1 MVQLRRLCAALLVLA
16 LLPSLAFA
24 QQPAK
29 NTEAQ
34 RHYDAGLAYV
44 DDPTGPKWDE
54 ALREFRMAYKASG
67 QWKLQNNIGLCA
79 LNLERDAEAI
89 AAYKDYLAQ
98 SAGELPTDKRKQIEK
113 DVATLSASLVHVEIE
128 VEHKDA
134 TIVDERKNTKGEIV
148 SNRYPV
154 HRGKTSLGIHP
165 GYHRITIEAAGYVS
179 DEWSFEAE
187 PATVHAHQF
196 RLESSRQRIPK
207 SEIPTAHV
215 VLPTPQVSS
224 STPPTLRPTPT
235 SVYVGLV
242 MTSVFVAAATTTG
255 VIAMNKNKDLQ
266 DTNDPVEGDK
276 IAKSGKTFTLLT
288 DISLG
293 AALISAGA
301 TAYFYFSRPQQSSPL
316 QGKPQRLT
324 VSPVA
329 GPSTAGMLIIGAF

>member
-1 MVQLRRLCAALLVLA
+1 MVRLRRLCAALLVLA
-16 LLPSLAFA
+16 LLPSMAFA

-98 SAGELPTDKRKQIEK
+98 SAGELPADKRKQIEK
-113 DVATLSASLVHVEIE
+113 DIATLSASLVHVEVE
-128 VEHKDA
+128 VEHTDA
-134 TIVDERKNTKGEIV
+134 TIVDERKNTRGEIV

-154 HRGKTSLGIHP
+154 QSGKTHLGIHP
-165 GYHRITIEAAGYVS
+165 GYHRIIIEAPGYVS

-187 PATVHAHQF
+187 PATFHTHRF
-196 RLESSRQRIPK
+196 RLESSHPLSFK
-207 SEIPTAHV
+207 SETPT
-215 VLPTPQVSS
+215 TQVAKPSS
-224 STPPTLRPTPT
+224 QISSPTPPTLRPTPT

-242 MTSVFVAAATTTG
+242 MTSVFAAAATTTG

-266 DTNDPVEGDK
+266 DTSDPVEGDK
-276 IAKSGKTFTLLT
+276 IAESGKTFTLLT

-293 AALISAGA
+293 ATLISAGA
-301 TAYFYFSRPQQSSPL
+301 TAYFYFSRPQQSSPS
-316 QGKPQRLT
+316 QGKPQHLT
-324 VSPVA
+324 VSPIA
-329 GPSTAGMLIIGAF
+329 GPNSAGMVFMGAF